1 MIAPEYRY
9 NRQKPSVTQT
19 LQSIMI
25 RRRQK
30 LCGLIMAASLAC
42 APMTHADQLSTQDL
56 KHQCQPLLEGSRSLM
71 SAFQSGQC
79 SSYILGIYDLVA
91 QQCPQ
96 LKIRRDQ
103 AVSSTLEHLNQLP
116 DNQAPAVQ
124 TIDHFLSSQSNCLP
138 VASL

>member
-9 NRQKPSVTQT
+9 NQQKPSVTQT
-19 LQSIMI
+19 LPAPVLS
-25 RRRQK
+25 RRESLR
-30 LCGLIMAASLAC
+30 GLIMAVGLAC
-42 APMTHADQLSTQDL
+42 APMAHADQLSTQDL
-56 KHQCQPLLEGSRSLM
+56 KHQCRPLLEGSRSLM

-103 AVSSTLEHLNQLP
+103 AVRSTLEHLNQLP

-124 TIDHFLSSQSNCLP
+124 TIDRFLSGQSSCLP